1 MIIMICHKT
10 YKQKQ
15 INKNTELNIISLL
28 PSLFNL
34 IFQTSFFNSTYYFDD
49 LIKSNKYIQY
59 LFLKNS
65 IFRIFVGTCLSLCH
79 VMNNCTFTSWKFS
92 IFDWRFIF
100 NNNVFF
106 LPSINSTTG
115 SDGRSKTPSFQK
127 MFTRQNN
134 QKQLPRG
141 VLKVGPSPS
150 KKNCFTCFD
159 ASSLKW

>member
-106 LPSINSTTG
+106 FCHQSILLLVQMVGQKRLLLKKCSLGKIIRSSYPEVFLKSDPHLPKKI
-115 SDGRSKTPSFQK
+115 
-127 MFTRQNN
+127 
-134 QKQLPRG
+134 
-141 VLKVGPSPS
+141 VLL
-150 KKNCFTCFD
+150 
-159 ASSLKW
+159 ASMQAL

>member
-106 LPSINSTTG
+106 FFYQSILLLVQMVG
-115 SDGRSKTPSFQK
+115 QK
-127 MFTRQNN
+127 RLLF
-134 QKQLPRG
+134 
-141 VLKVGPSPS
+141 
-150 KKNCFTCFD
+150 KKCCFTCFD